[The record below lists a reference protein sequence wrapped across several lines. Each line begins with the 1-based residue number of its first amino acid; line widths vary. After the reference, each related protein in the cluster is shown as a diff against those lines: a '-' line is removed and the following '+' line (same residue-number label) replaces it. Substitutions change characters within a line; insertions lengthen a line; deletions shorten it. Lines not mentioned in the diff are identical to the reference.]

1 MRLCQSAYLRRYG
14 GRDFSA
20 NKIDLKQVILMSVRD
35 KVKQTAKAGKQGGI
49 KKIHR
54 E

>member
-1 MRLCQSAYLRRYG
+1 MRLCQSVYLRRYDDS
-14 GRDFSA
+14 DFSA